1 MCSLLLLDGRLV
13 LLEHTVAGRWDEAR
27 AVGILDD
34 VALADQIGEDVGG
47 GAVVVNA
54 LSKPVTLCLD
64 RVVLS
69 KFLLDVQLLLL
80 GDCALSINLLLGAA
94 AL

>member
-1 MCSLLLLDGRLV
+1 MLIV
-13 LLEHTVAGRWDEAR
+13 LLRLRLDHAILCRGDVAS
-27 AVGILDD
+27 AVSVLHD
-34 VALADQIGEDVGG
+34 VALADEVGEDVGG

-64 RVVLS
+64 RVVLG